1 MKVASNILLKVAGF
15 VSIGVA
21 IILAIGGTVFAVIS
35 SEPCRPWLEELLTDG
50 TLTTAFPGTVQ
61 EQVAAIQLMY
71 LIAAIVCFVYAA
83 LSIVNVVVSFMG
95 RNKQTKGAYIAN
107 IVVGF
112 ISSVIIN
119 AVGGIFGLIA
129 TNRSNE

>member
-21 IILAIGGTVFAVIS
+21 IFLAIFGTVFAVIS
-35 SEPCRPWLEELLTDG
+35 SESCRPWLEELLTEG
-50 TLTTAFPGTVQ
+50 TYTTTFPGTVQ
-61 EQVAAIQLMY
+61 EQVAAIQIVY
-71 LIAAIVCFVYAA
+71 LSVAIVCFVYTA
-83 LSIVNVVVSFMG
+83 LSIVNAVVSFMG

-129 TNRSNE
+129 ANRSNE